1 MWNWL
6 VSVLASKAKIIL
18 YEGSPFTPKGYIA
31 QFNKEEDINIF
42 GTSAKYL
49 DSLRNEEINYKA
61 TNKLDSLD
69 VFFQL
74 DHTYC

>member
-18 YEGSPFTPKGYIA
+18 YEGSPLSPKKDTLLNLI
-31 QFNKEEDINIF
+31 KEEGINIF

-49 DSLRNEEINYKA
+49 DSLRNEEINYRV
-61 TNKLDSLD
+61 TNNFVVQIYL
-69 VFFQL
+69 
-74 DHTYC
+74 